1 MALPKIVTEAVAVA
15 GVHTLTLDNVTGLEV
30 GYHVE
35 VSGVEA
41 AGTYNGN
48 HVITAISTENSTISF
63 VNGNHTHAEAE
74 CLGQLYV
81 PVTWASEED
90 VETFLGAA
98 PDADWLAFCTEA
110 ANEFCWTRRRSSG
123 YCTDLPDTA
132 PNPSVRLAVILYG
145 GAAYREKG
153 SVDSFASFTEIPIQ
167 PPVGS
172 MGRIKQLLGVERP
185 AIA

>member
-1 MALPKIVTEAVAVA
+1 MALPKIVTDAVAVS
-15 GVHTLTLDNVTGLEV
+15 GTYTLTLLDVIGLEV
-30 GYHVE
+30 GYPIV
-35 VSGVEA
+35 VSGVNANYDGEH
-41 AGTYNGN
+41 T
-48 HVITAISTENSTISF
+48 ITAINTTNKTVTWTDGAAS
-63 VNGNHTHAEAE
+63 HTTVEVV
-74 CLGQLYV
+74 GQLYV
-81 PVTWASEED
+81 PVTWATEAD

-110 ANEFCWTRRRSSG
+110 ANEFCWNRRRSSG
-123 YCTDLPDTA
+123 YCTDLPDA
-132 PNPSVRLAVILYG
+132 VPNPSVHLAVILYG